1 MSKLSEAPLKAETEA
16 PTKTESADLSGW
28 VDPSLDSVK
37 GTETPKDPNKGYIAL
52 LGWSLNAIKAAQK
65 FDRRYVVVAPDWAED
80 FCTANNIPYI
90 KWDFLRL
97 NDRSLEIAERL
108 KAEGVDVA
116 IPLFEETVEWSGAI
130 NSVLLDN
137 PRMYGQSV
145 LFRDKALMKRRAQLG
160 GIRVGI
166 FEEAHEKEDVIR
178 FMKRVNQTLLKLDGD
193 PDDPIHVKAFDKAGC
208 LGHRM
213 IRKLEDIDNIPPEEY
228 PLLMES
234 HLSGWE
240 FAVEAWIHDGEIK
253 FLNISEYVTLGYSV
267 FVPATNELESWR
279 NAITQQIKKLI
290 KTFDIKFGLIH
301 PEYFVTADGEMYFGE
316 IAYRPPGFKA
326 FELIERA
333 YGFSAYQ
340 ASMLVFDPKSTKEEV
355 DAFFPKEVEGA
366 KGYAGCFGVYPRRRV
381 ISKLEMPKETIEH
394 PYFESHELQ
403 EPLEETVPERSAFG
417 THWGLVFF
425 FGDDPIKMRDLL
437 KAQEELDFY
446 V

>member
-1 MSKLSEAPLKAETEA
+1 MSMKSEKQLSETVAA
-16 PTKTESADLSGW
+16 W
-28 VDPSLDSVK
+28 RDPEMPSVN
-37 GTETPKDPNKGYIAL
+37 GTETAKDPNKGYIAL
-52 LGWSLNAIKAAQK
+52 LGWSVNAIKAAQT

-80 FCTANNIPYI
+80 FCTANNIPFI
-90 KWDFLRL
+90 AWDFLRL
-97 NDRSLEIAERL
+97 NDRSMEIAEKL

-116 IPLFEETVEWSGAI
+116 IPLFEETVEWAGAI

-137 PRMYGQSV
+137 PRMYGQSI

-166 FEEAHEKEDVIR
+166 FEEAHEKEDIVR

-213 IRKLEDIDNIPPEEY
+213 IRTLEEIELIPDEEY

-240 FAVEAWIHDGEIK
+240 FAVEAWIHDGKIQ

-267 FVPATNELESWR
+267 FVPATAELESWR
-279 NAITQQIKKLI
+279 NAITKQIELLI
-290 KTFDIKFGLIH
+290 KTFDIQFGLIH

-333 YGFSAYQ
+333 YGFNAYQ

-355 DAFFPKEVEGA
+355 AQFFPEPVTDA

-381 ISKLEMPKETIEH
+381 VSKLEMPKECVDH
-394 PYFESHELQ
+394 PYFESHELV
-403 EPLEETVPERSAFG
+403 PPAEETVPDRSAFG

-425 FGDDPIKMRDLL
+425 FGDDPITMRDLL
-437 KAQEELDFY
+437 KSMEELDFY

>member
-1 MSKLSEAPLKAETEA
+1 MAITPESKMSQEVLSWRDT
-16 PTKTESADLSGW
+16 
-28 VDPSLDSVK
+28 SLDSVR
-37 GTETPKDPNKGYIAL
+37 GTEAPKDPYKGYIAL
-52 LGWSLNAIKAAQK
+52 LGWSVNAIKAAQK
-65 FDRRYVVVAPDWAED
+65 FDRRYIVVAPDWAED

-90 KWDFLRL
+90 SWNFERL
-97 NDRSLEIAERL
+97 NDRSMEIAEKL

-130 NSVLLDN
+130 NSLLLNN
-137 PRMYGQSV
+137 PRMYGQSI

-166 FEEAHEKEDVIR
+166 FEEAHEKEDVVR

-213 IRKLEDIDNIPPEEY
+213 IRTIEEVDSIPDEEY

-234 HLSGWE
+234 HLDGWE
-240 FAVEAWIHDGEIK
+240 FAVEAWIHDGKIK

-267 FVPATNELESWR
+267 FVPATKELESWR
-279 NAITQQIKKLI
+279 DAITKQVELLI
-290 KTFDIKFGLIH
+290 KTFDIKFGQIH
-301 PEYFVTADGEMYFGE
+301 PEYFVTSDGTMYFGE
-316 IAYRPPGFKA
+316 VAYRPPGFKA

-340 ASMLVFDPKSTKEEV
+340 ASMLVFDPKSTQEEV
-355 DAFFPKEVEGA
+355 DAFFPREVVDA

-381 ISKLEMPKETIEH
+381 VSKLEMPKECIEH
-394 PYFESHELQ
+394 PYFESHELV
-403 EPLEETVPERSAFG
+403 PPVEETVPERNAFG

-437 KAQEELDFY
+437 KAQEELDFF

>member
-1 MSKLSEAPLKAETEA
+1 MSTVSKASSKGSMLRDVSSWT
-16 PTKTESADLSGW
+16 
-28 VDPSLDSVK
+28 DPSLDSVK

-65 FDRRYVVVAPDWAED
+65 FDRRYVVVAPEWAAD
-80 FCTANNIPYI
+80 FCEANNIPYI
-90 KWDFLRL
+90 SWDFIRL
-97 NDRSLEIAERL
+97 NDRSIEIAERL
-108 KAEGVDVA
+108 KDEGVDVA

-137 PRMYGQSV
+137 PRMYGQSI

-166 FEEAHEKEDVIR
+166 FEEAHEKDDIIR

-213 IRKLEDIDNIPPEEY
+213 IRKLEEIDNIPNEEY

-234 HLSGWE
+234 HLDGWE
-240 FAVEAWIHDGEIK
+240 FAVEAWIHNGEIK

-267 FVPATNELESWR
+267 FVPATHELESWR
-279 NAITQQIKKLI
+279 DAITQQIKKLI
-290 KTFDIKFGLIH
+290 KTFDIRFGLIH
-301 PEYFVTADGEMYFGE
+301 PEYFVAADGEMYFGE
-316 IAYRPPGFKA
+316 VAYRPPGFKA

-355 DAFFPKEVEGA
+355 EAFFPREVVDA

-381 ISKLEMPKETIEH
+381 VSALEMPKETTEH
-394 PYFESHELQ
+394 PYFESHELVA
-403 EPLEETVPERSAFG
+403 PAEETVPDRAAFG

-425 FGDDPIKMRDLL
+425 FGDDPIVMRDLL

>member
-1 MSKLSEAPLKAETEA
+1 MSITPESKLSQEV
-16 PTKTESADLSGW
+16 LSW
-28 VDPSLDSVK
+28 RDENLDSVL

-52 LGWSLNAIKAAQK
+52 LGWSVNAIKAAQK
-65 FDRRYVVVAPDWAED
+65 FDRRYVVVAPEWAAD
-80 FCTANNIPYI
+80 YCTANNIPFI
-90 KWDFLRL
+90 PWDFVRL

-130 NSVLLDN
+130 NSVLLGN
-137 PRMYGQSV
+137 PRMYGQSI

-166 FEEAHEKEDVIR
+166 FEEAHEKEDIVR
-178 FMKRVNQTLLKLDGD
+178 FMKRVNQTLLKLEGD
-193 PDDPIHVKAFDKAGC
+193 PNDPIHVKAFDKAGC

-213 IRKLEDIDNIPPEEY
+213 IRNFEEIDTIPDEEY

-234 HLSGWE
+234 HLDGWE
-240 FAVEAWIHDGEIK
+240 FAVEAWIHDGKIK

-267 FVPATNELESWR
+267 FVPATKELESWR
-279 NAITQQIKKLI
+279 PAITKQIELLI

-316 IAYRPPGFKA
+316 VAYRPPGFKA

-333 YGFSAYQ
+333 YGFNAYQ
-340 ASMLVFDPKSTKEEV
+340 ASMVVFDPKSTQEEV
-355 DAFFPKEVEGA
+355 DNFFPKEVVDA

-381 ISKLEMPKETIEH
+381 VSKLEMPKECIDH
-394 PYFESHELQ
+394 PYFESHELM
-403 EPLEETVPERSAFG
+403 EPTEETVPDRSAFG

-425 FGDDPIKMRDLL
+425 FGDDPITMRDLL
-437 KAQEELDFY
+437 KAQEDLDFY
-446 V
+446 T